1 MWSHSQHL
9 VAVGTS
15 WRGRGAPRWKSW
27 RCFRGT
33 ASWTS
38 DSARSP
44 PRCPAF
50 CSQGSAFP
58 DCMGVAVHGSGVM
71 HMRGR
76 GACDLHKSQI
86 LFPAKKKKKD
96 SDSGAGWRLGL
107 SYMPL
112 HPRAVQSQPHPGCS
126 LGMRTLRPHP
136 GPRES
141 EPTFECQLPHWSAG
155 SLWVTF

>member
-86 LFPAKKKKKD
+86 LFPAKKKKKILIQVQGGD
-96 SDSGAGWRLGL
+96 SVFLTCLYIRELFKASLTQDARQECGL
-107 SYMPL
+107 SGPTPDQGNQNLRLSASSPTGPL
-112 HPRAVQSQPHPGCS
+112 AHFG
-126 LGMRTLRPHP
+126 
-136 GPRES
+136 
-141 EPTFECQLPHWSAG
+141 
-155 SLWVTF
+155 